1 MGQRNEAEVGGDTG
15 NITLSERRSYANYR
29 IESGSPT
36 VVMIWAIHT
45 TWGVH
50 LAELGPGWVIDDNR
64 PSVGESSDRMTDIA
78 RYYRNQGCSGDLG
91 HAVNGHLKL
100 PLDHLVDLFLSMKV
114 LVNGGTLLEIVMR
127 ERHISRVEI
136 ASIPTW
142 QSLNDRQIACIHKGH
157 GEFLWHIVT
166 T

>member
-64 PSVGESSDRMTDIA
+64 PSVGETLIEADEKIA
-78 RYYRNQGCSGDLG
+78 G
-91 HAVNGHLKL
+91 HR
-100 PLDHLVDLFLSMKV
+100 FLA
-114 LVNGGTLLEIVMR
+114 GAQ
-127 ERHISRVEI
+127 RV
-136 ASIPTW
+136 
-142 QSLNDRQIACIHKGH
+142 
-157 GEFLWHIVT
+157 
-166 T
+166 